1 MRRLDF
7 FGIIPWVLAWEL
19 ISRFVIKDPQLF
31 PGFIEIIGNTW
42 QLLFVNQKLPPHF
55 ASSGYRLVIAFLFS
69 APLAYLLAVLSAGQK
84 QARFFL
90 NPLITATY
98 PLPKVA
104 LIPLVL
110 LFFGTG
116 DLSKIIL
123 IGLGIFYLIYINTYF
138 GAVFIL
144 QSSLQ
149 DVIEV
154 YKVRSYH
161 FWYTYLTRGSFKS
174 FLVGVKAGA
183 GYGLTLVVVSEMSL
197 SQSGLGY
204 FIWSAWDSFRILD
217 MYSGIFIIGVIG
229 YLLNLISDI
238 LIEKASLNS

>member
-1 MRRLDF
+1 MRRLVF
-7 FGIIPWVLAWEL
+7 LGLVPWIILWEL
-19 ISRFVIKDPQLF
+19 VSRYMVQDPQLF
-31 PGFIEIIGNTW
+31 PGFIEVFTNTW
-42 QLLFVNQKLPPHF
+42 KIIFVTDKLGSHLGASASRF
-55 ASSGYRLVIAFLFS
+55 ALAFLVA
-69 APLAYLLAVLSAGQK
+69 APLAYFLAVAAVGQK
-84 QARFFL
+84 QIRYLL

-116 DLSKIIL
+116 DLSKIVL
-123 IGLGIFYLIYINTYF
+123 IGLGIFYLIYINTYH

-154 YKVRSYH
+154 YKVRSFHY
-161 FWYTYLTRGSFKS
+161 WISYLARGSLKS

-217 MYSGIFIIGVIG
+217 MYSGIFVIGVLG
-229 YLLNLISDI
+229 YVMNYFCDWLVN
-238 LIEKASLNS
+238 KASQSE